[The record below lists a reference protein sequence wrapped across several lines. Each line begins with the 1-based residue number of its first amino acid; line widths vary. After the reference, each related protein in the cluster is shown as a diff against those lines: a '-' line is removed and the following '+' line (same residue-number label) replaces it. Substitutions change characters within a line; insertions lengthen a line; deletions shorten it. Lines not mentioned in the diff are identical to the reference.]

1 VGGFGMNVFSQRP
14 NFSQRSWISLG
25 GVLLFA
31 AVVAGCGSDSVAD
44 DGDSAGTD
52 SVATVVAGGSTVAGD
67 VAEATEAAAADSGID
82 GSWQV
87 GAGSEAGYRVPEVL
101 NGQTTEGVGR
111 TSGVTGSMTV
121 VGTSVTA
128 SEFVFDMT
136 KLTSDSGKRDSQ
148 VQGRIME
155 TATFPTATFVLGGPV
170 DLGKIPADKEEVSIP
185 AKGSL
190 TVRGTTLPVELTL
203 NARRNGATIEVL
215 GSYDLKFADFGIP
228 DPSVKPFVEV
238 GQSGFI
244 EWLLVFEKKA

>member
-1 VGGFGMNVFSQRP
+1 MSVFSERPTFSQRP
-14 NFSQRSWISLG
+14 NFSQRRWISLA
-25 GVLLFA
+25 GVLLVG
-31 AVVAGCGSDSVAD
+31 AVVVGCGSDAVAD
-44 DGDSAGTD
+44 IGESDSTESTIA
-52 SVATVVAGGSTVAGD
+52 AAGGSTVVGD
-67 VAEATEAAAADSGID
+67 VAAATETAAADSGID

-121 VGTSVTA
+121 VGTTVTA
-128 SEFVFDMT
+128 TEFEFDMT

-155 TATFPTATFVLGGPV
+155 TANFPTATFVLGGPV
-170 DLGKIPADKEEVSIP
+170 DFGKIPADKEEVSIP